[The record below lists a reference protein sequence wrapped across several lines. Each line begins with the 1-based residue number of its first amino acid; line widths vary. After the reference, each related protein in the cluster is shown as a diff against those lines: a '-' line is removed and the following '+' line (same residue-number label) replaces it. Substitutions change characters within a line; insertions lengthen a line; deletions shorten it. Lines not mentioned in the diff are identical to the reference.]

1 MALDIWETS
10 FSSSMSSKSLRI
22 LVLGGHGGLGKA
34 LTRRL
39 DGIGHITAW
48 SRADLDLS
56 QLDLI
61 APKLEAQPFDVLLN
75 SAGMTSP
82 DVCEAQP
89 DLARLVNVDAPE
101 RLAACCQRLGR
112 RFIHFSTDY
121 VFDGSKTAL
130 WSEDDSTEPVNHYG
144 KTKHAGE
151 VAVLAAFPQ
160 ALVARVSWLFGPDKP
175 SHPDQIIAKALEGS
189 ALTAIADKTSA
200 PTFTHDLCD
209 WITSL
214 IVDHPVVCGTLHLC
228 NEGSASWQDWGL
240 EALTIAEE
248 MGLPLQTKSI
258 GPLKLAESTFFKAAR
273 PPHTTMSTARLTQL
287 TSLRPRPWQ
296 EALRDYL
303 HGKTALAF
311 SLPRS

>member
-1 MALDIWETS
+1 MPLTP
-10 FSSSMSSKSLRI
+10 LRI
-22 LVLGGHGGLGKA
+22 LILGSHGGLGKA

-39 DGIGHITAW
+39 EGTGEVIAW
-48 SRADLDLS
+48 SRADLDLT

-75 SAGMTSP
+75 PAGMTSP
-82 DVCEAQP
+82 DVCEARQKE
-89 DLARLVNVDAPE
+89 AETVNVEAPS
-101 RLAACCQRLGR
+101 RMAACCQRLGR

-121 VFDGSKTAL
+121 VFDGSKTSS
-130 WSEDDSTEPVNHYG
+130 WSEDDSTDPVNHYG
-144 KTKHAGE
+144 KTKREGE
-151 VAVLAAFPQ
+151 LAVLAACPQ

-175 SHPDQIIAKALEGS
+175 SHPDQIIAKALEDN
-189 ALTAIADKTSA
+189 ALTAIADKTST

-209 WITSL
+209 WITKL
-214 IVDHPVVCGTLHLC
+214 IVNHPEVCGPLHLC
-228 NEGSASWQDWGL
+228 HEGSASWQDWGL
-240 EALTIAEE
+240 EAIKIAEE
-248 MGLPLQTKSI
+248 MGLPLRTKSI
-258 GPLKLAESTFFKAAR
+258 EPLKLAESTFFKAAR

-287 TSLRPRPWQ
+287 TGLRPRPWQ

>member
-1 MALDIWETS
+1 
-10 FSSSMSSKSLRI
+10 MSPKPLRI
-22 LVLGGHGGLGKA
+22 LILGSHGGLGKA

-39 DGIGHITAW
+39 VGIGEVTSW

-75 SAGMTSP
+75 PAGMTSP
-82 DVCEAQP
+82 DICEARQ
-89 DLARLVNVDAPE
+89 DEAMIVNMEAPE
-101 RLAACCQRLGR
+101 RLATCCQRLGR

-130 WSEDDSTEPVNHYG
+130 WSEDDPTEPVNHYG
-144 KTKHAGE
+144 KTKREGE
-151 VAVLAAFPQ
+151 VAVLAASPQ

-175 SHPDQIIAKALEGS
+175 SHPDQIITKALEGS

-200 PTFTHDLCD
+200 PTFTHDLSD
-209 WITSL
+209 WITKL
-214 IVDHPVVCGTLHLC
+214 MVDHPKVCGPLHLG
-228 NEGSASWQDWGL
+228 NEGTASWQEWGL
-240 EALTIAEE
+240 EALKIAEE
-248 MGLPLQTKSI
+248 MGLPLQTNRI
-258 GPLKLAESTFFKAAR
+258 EPLNLAESTFFKAAR
-273 PPHTTMSTARLTQL
+273 PPHTTMSTARLTHL
-287 TSLRPRPWQ
+287 TGIQPRAWQ

-311 SLPRS
+311 SLSRS